1 MEKLE
6 ERIEQVLKNRSHYQE
21 IITFYLRIKEEQEKV
36 KSFLKLRPV
45 SLRKE
50 WKDLLKREGFS
61 LIEKRDFPLDIEA
74 SIKLFHS
81 LCEIGKEANPYLTH
95 QVRKIKEAI
104 DQKRLNLEKVFER
117 KVKEEKVTEEIGV
130 DQKVFSF
137 FLHQS
142 IKPSLE
148 EGVKELRKEIENME
162 WLKGYCPLCGS
173 LPSLALLKGEG
184 GKRFLLCSYC
194 GFEWRVDRLF
204 CPFCGNKDREL
215 LQYFFAEGEE
225 AYRIDTCDQCHHY
238 IKTIDERSMEV
249 IDPEFEDLST
259 LHLDLL
265 ASKKGYKR
273 PVPHPWA
280 P

>member
-6 ERIEQVLKNRSHYQE
+6 ERIEQVLKKRSHYQE

-81 LCEIGKEANPYLTH
+81 ICEIGKEANPYLTH

-130 DQKVFSF
+130 DQKMFSF

-142 IKPSLE
+142 MKPSLE

-184 GKRFLLCSYC
+184 RKRFLLCSYC